1 MEAGTTVLLKCKGT
15 LFPKPY
21 QIVQAEFVSLSSDA
35 VAEYDIQNIGFA
47 GNGYVKLPSHE
58 GAYIT
63 WEQLDGKE
71 GGEHIIR
78 IRYSLEDNRQASHI
92 LTVNGKSY
100 RIKLEP
106 TGGGTKYNYFSISVP
121 LQKGKTI
128 PFIWK
133 RQVTIIVLIGLLCQL
148 LQEISMK
155 YRYYERV
162 ETYHNINHLC
172 RNVIY

>member
-1 MEAGTTVLLKCKGT
+1 MSTGGGRFTLPVGMQVESASYGYFDKGNQWVGQGNVSLGQTELFDTASDKNPSVFVEAGTTVLLKCKGT

-71 GGEHIIR
+71 GGE
-78 IRYSLEDNRQASHI
+78 RYRPHPLFFGGQPAGQPYSDCEREI
-92 LTVNGKSY
+92 LSDKTGTY
-100 RIKLEP
+100 R
-106 TGGGTKYNYFSISVP
+106 
-121 LQKGKTI
+121 
-128 PFIWK
+128 
-133 RQVTIIVLIGLLCQL
+133 R
-148 LQEISMK
+148 
-155 YRYYERV
+155 R
-162 ETYHNINHLC
+162 H
-172 RNVIY
+172 

>member
-1 MEAGTTVLLKCKGT
+1 MLLKCKGT

-100 RIKLEP
+100 RINWNLQEEAL
-106 TGGGTKYNYFSISVP
+106 NIIISVF
-121 LQKGKTI
+121 LYRCRRGK
-128 PFIWK
+128 
-133 RQVTIIVLIGLLCQL
+133 Q
-148 LQEISMK
+148 
-155 YRYYERV
+155 
-162 ETYHNINHLC
+162 YHSFGND
-172 RNVIY
+172 R